1 MALISTMYWMFIP
14 KNAIFLF
21 SLLGI
26 LGLKNILTTNDS
38 KMVIKILFGLESFK
52 FLEDRITVVEIDF
65 SQIPFENLTDKEKWT
80 LS

>member
-1 MALISTMYWMFIP
+1 MALISRMYWMFIP

-21 SLLGI
+21 NLFGI
-26 LGLKNILTTNDS
+26 LGLKKILTMNDS

-52 FLEDRITVVEIDF
+52 FLDDRITVVEIDF
-65 SQIPFENLTDKEKWT
+65 SRIPFENLTDKEKWK